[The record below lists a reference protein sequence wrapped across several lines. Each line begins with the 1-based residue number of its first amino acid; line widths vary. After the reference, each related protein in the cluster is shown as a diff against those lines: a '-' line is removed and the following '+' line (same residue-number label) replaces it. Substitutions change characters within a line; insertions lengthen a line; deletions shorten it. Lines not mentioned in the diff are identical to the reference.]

1 MKNQTATEKAMRE
14 HDAAVGSGDNPLLD
28 GLDYDAIRGAAHRY
42 AEIPARRYAE
52 IPART
57 ANDDRAYEDD
67 LCALFE
73 RQIQKSAP
81 EVLDPVRFAARLVAD
96 VRRLNIVGGM

>member
-14 HDAAVGSGDNPLLD
+14 HDAAVGSGNRYLMDDNPLLD
-28 GLDYDAIRGAAHRY
+28 GLDYDAIRDAAN
-42 AEIPARRYAE
+42 RYAE

-57 ANDDRAYEDD
+57 VNEDRAYEDV
-67 LCALFE
+67 LCVLFE